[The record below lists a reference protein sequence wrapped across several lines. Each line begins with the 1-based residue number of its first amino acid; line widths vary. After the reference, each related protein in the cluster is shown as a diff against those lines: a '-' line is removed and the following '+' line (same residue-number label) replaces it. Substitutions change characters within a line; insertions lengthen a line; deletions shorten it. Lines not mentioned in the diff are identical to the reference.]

1 MPTSI
6 EMLTPIWE
14 RVLQQASVGVHDN
27 FFDLGGDS
35 TRALELFTEI
45 ARVTGREIPPVM
57 IYQSPTI
64 SQLAVA
70 LDQPSLP
77 RFAPLV
83 ALKAGTENPPLFITH
98 GMGGNV
104 MDFFQV
110 VKHMRTD
117 RAIYGM
123 QAKGLDGV
131 EEPFERI
138 EDMAQFFLDAIR
150 KVQPQ
155 GPYLLAGYSLG
166 GLVALEM
173 AQLLRA
179 TGERV
184 ALLALVESYPHKRYL
199 PKIQRMKLLFQR
211 LQHRAAALWRLRPQA
226 AYAYLRNPAE
236 RMAPIARDSKQSG
249 PSSLP
254 LDVWFTPAILR
265 MRDQAYLAL
274 QRYRPRF
281 YPDRISFVRAEIPT
295 EFPRDAAACWKRLAA
310 DFEIATAPGDHR
322 TIMNTCFKQLAEVLS
337 KYLDSALGGGRS
349 GTAGLGL

>member
-1 MPTSI
+1 
-6 EMLTPIWE
+6 MLTPIWE

-35 TRALELFTEI
+35 TLALELFTEI

-57 IYQSPTI
+57 IYQSPTL
-64 SQLAVA
+64 SELAAA

-77 RFAPLV
+77 RFVPLV
-83 ALKAGTENPPLFITH
+83 ALKAGTENPSLFITH

-110 VKHMRTD
+110 VKYMRTD
-117 RAIYGM
+117 RPIYGM
-123 QAKGLDGV
+123 QAKGFDGV

-150 KVQPQ
+150 EVQPQ

-173 AQLLRA
+173 AQRLRA
-179 TGERV
+179 AGERV

-199 PKIQRMKLLFQR
+199 ARIQRAKLFFQR
-211 LQHRAAALWRLRPQA
+211 LRLRAAALWRLRPQA

-236 RMAPIARDSKQSG
+236 RMAPVSCDDQRG
-249 PSSLP
+249 PAKLP

-265 MRDQAYLAL
+265 MRDRAYLAL

-281 YPDRISFVRAEIPT
+281 YPDKISFVRAEIPT

-322 TIMNTCFKQLAEVLS
+322 TIMNTYFSELAEALS